1 VSDITAT
8 CRAAPLLDLLAAG
21 FIPVLKLPDA
31 DVAEL
36 MVAWSNTVKVNVEMT
51 SGRDDLHA
59 IAQSRFTLFAH
70 LRL

>member
-1 VSDITAT
+1 MSDITAT

-21 FIPVLKLPDA
+21 FISVLKLPDA

-59 IAQSRFTLFAH
+59 IAQSHFTLFAH
-70 LRL
+70 LGL

>member
-1 VSDITAT
+1 VRDITTT

-21 FIPVLKLPDA
+21 FVPVLKLPDT

-36 MVAWSNTVKVNVEMT
+36 MVARSNTVKVNVEMT

-59 IAQSRFTLFAH
+59 IA
-70 LRL
+70 